1 MWISWQKPLFEK
13 RVYGGVGGW
22 GGSAGL
28 GIIPKKQFFYC
39 FPILT
44 CKSRKFFV
52 LVVQDGLNIQP
63 FLVNSTLRPRCPLRC
78 GSIYN
83 LHEPLLPDCF
93 LTSNILFLKQPCFLE
108 STFENHINWVILEL
122 WLNGIPCASNR
133 KGMEHGPND
142 ISLTK
147 IPREQWNVCYVIC
160 DLGVRICDC
169 EPSCDNVWH
178 SSVTMTQLMARNAG
192 LTRH

>member
-1 MWISWQKPLFEK
+1 M
-13 RVYGGVGGW
+13 
-22 GGSAGL
+22 
-28 GIIPKKQFFYC
+28 
-39 FPILT
+39 
-44 CKSRKFFV
+44 
-52 LVVQDGLNIQP
+52 VQDSPNIQP
-63 FLVNSTLRPRCPLRC
+63 FLVNSTSRPRCPLRC

-108 STFENHINWVILEL
+108 STFENHIDWVILEL
-122 WLNGIPCASNR
+122 WRNGIPWASNR
-133 KGMEHGPND
+133 KGMEHSPND
-142 ISLTK
+142 ISMTK
-147 IPREQWNVCYVIC
+147 IPRELWNVCCVIC

-192 LTRH
+192 LTRHYSRLNNQNLRHVKTSFWLGAMRQWFNCFIDKEYQTQKRENKK